1 METTT
6 KSANRPS
13 TQWQEEQEQILRE
26 WADKA
31 MCFKWL
37 HSKSHESF
45 SYRHAMFTIPVIIL
59 STITGTANFALER
72 FDEDVKSI
80 AVMFIGTL
88 NIFTGILST
97 VAQFLKIAEINEGHR
112 VASISWDKFYRVI
125 KIELAKASKDRRSPK
140 DLIRQCQEEYDRLVE
155 TSPSIQQRVIDRFND
170 LELSP
175 AIQKPE
181 ICGTLLPITIHNSV
195 ADHVKEQAVAGVQ
208 QEIQSQLGVFKQEFF
223 KLHGRYPTVSE
234 MNTKFTPTFP
244 TMSDDVSSPIGKVL
258 NTVNNGM
265 RSSAVAVS
273 PSTRKIVM
281 EDDDY
286 ENKER
291 NKDYH
296 EHDGNLGVDMMDTV
310 IEGIIPGEREDDSS

>member
-1 METTT
+1 MTTSPATMETTT

-37 HSKSHESF
+37 HSKSHEAF

-72 FDEDVKSI
+72 FDEDIKSI
-80 AVMFIGTL
+80 AVMMIGAL

-155 TSPSIQQRVIDRFND
+155 TSPSIQQRVIDRFNA

-175 AIQKPE
+175 SIQKPE

-195 ADHVKEQAVAGVQ
+195 AEHVKEQAVAGVQ

-244 TMSDDVSSPIGKVL
+244 SMSTDTISTSPVGTVL
-258 NTVNNGM
+258 NVVK
-265 RSSAVAVS
+265 RASSAVAVS
-273 PSTRKIVM
+273 PSKRKIVM
-281 EDDDY
+281 EDDEGEKKQEEKNSSDTSTI
-286 ENKER
+286 
-291 NKDYH
+291 D
-296 EHDGNLGVDMMDTV
+296 VMDTV
-310 IEGIIPGEREDDSS
+310 VEGL